1 MLTSDGLGGKLVALH
16 DAYQVYRVSHGTEL
30 RASIIP
36 LMNNLL
42 QATAGENCAIIR
54 AFAGA
59 FFNGILYVMK
69 ICSTIMS
76 ACPEK

>member
-1 MLTSDGLGGKLVALH
+1 MALH
-16 DAYQVYRVSHGTEL
+16 DAYQVYRVSHGPEF

-54 AFAGA
+54 AFAGV

-69 ICSTIMS
+69 ICSIVLS
-76 ACPEK
+76 ILPEK